1 MISRKNG
8 CYLKNAAAVKRRR
21 GSMDQLKKEH
31 AMKFAWIQRCWIMTG
46 LILLGGCFLAL
57 RSKNRLLTDVA
68 VYLGCMMLFTGC
80 MNIFVYYKNKEI
92 LHGAR
97 WMLADGLS
105 TALLSFFPLFN
116 KMIIPAVL
124 PLFFGT
130 WELFS
135 GILKTVDAGEL
146 KEDRTRGWRGFLS
159 IGILEILSGIA
170 SLMKPVEDFV
180 GMRLVIASIMLIQS
194 SGYFYKVGMYP
205 GLVKEAGSNRA

>member
-1 MISRKNG
+1 
-8 CYLKNAAAVKRRR
+8 
-21 GSMDQLKKEH
+21 MDHTKKENVT
-31 AMKFAWIQRCWIMTG
+31 KFTWIQRCWIAVG
-46 LILLGGCFLAL
+46 LILLVGCFLAL

-68 VYLGCMMLFTGC
+68 VYLGCMMLITGC
-80 MNIFVYYKNKEI
+80 MSIFIYYKNNKI

-97 WMLADGLS
+97 WLLADGMS

-124 PLFFGT
+124 PLFFGA

-135 GILKTVDAGEL
+135 GILKAVDAGEL
-146 KEDRTRGWRGFLS
+146 KEDRTRGWRGFLT

-180 GMRLVIASIMLIQS
+180 GMRLVIASIMLIQGG
-194 SGYFYKVGMYP
+194 GYFYKVYMYP
-205 GLVKEAGSNRA
+205 GLVKETDPADV